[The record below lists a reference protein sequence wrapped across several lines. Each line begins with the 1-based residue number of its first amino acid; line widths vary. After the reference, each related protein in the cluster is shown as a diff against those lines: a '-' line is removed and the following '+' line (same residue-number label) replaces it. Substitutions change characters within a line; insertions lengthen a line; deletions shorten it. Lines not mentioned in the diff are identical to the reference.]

1 MLRQAFADHGG
12 AEVDTHDDAFLVA
25 FARAKNAMAAV
36 ADAPAFVHA
45 AYVHLL
51 LDDLPFR
58 SFLTS

>member
-1 MLRQAFADHGG
+1 
-12 AEVDTHDDAFLVA
+12 
-25 FARAKNAMAAV
+25 MAAV